1 MKKECLTLKQKRK
14 YKKTVKTAKKMIEEE
29 RTLKLEASWIS
40 LLELVRLVSSSSS
53 LSHSRRVCKRFF
65 SVHIYVL
72 LLDWKCDDGN
82 KNMSNGSYMRNHNS
96 RKLNEQTGE
105 NEPEALTC
113 LVLLNVLMLPVRAI
127 WLYIYTQRISFS
139 LSNILAHTHT
149 HFTRATFAMHWYTT
163 HLLHSWLKYI
173 GTCHQQNQMNKER
186 WEMKWGKPWEHHTLS
201 PTNHLFLN
209 ILFFPEWFLPWQG
222 ITNSAPVREIVEIL
236 NEMRRGKRTKQEKKK
251 KKMRE

>member
-1 MKKECLTLKQKRK
+1 
-14 YKKTVKTAKKMIEEE
+14 
-29 RTLKLEASWIS
+29 
-40 LLELVRLVSSSSS
+40 
-53 LSHSRRVCKRFF
+53 
-65 SVHIYVL
+65 
-72 LLDWKCDDGN
+72 
-82 KNMSNGSYMRNHNS
+82 MRNHNS

-209 ILFFPEWFLPWQG
+209 ILFSQNDFYHDKVSQIARQWEKLSRYWMRWEEE
-222 ITNSAPVREIVEIL
+222 RERSK
-236 NEMRRGKRTKQEKKK
+236 RRRRKKWENK
-251 KKMRE
+251 WHWMREEATNRKLCI